1 MYYCFVNN
9 KNYTIRE
16 IYDMPIGEVQ
26 LLSYFARIEAEER
39 KKAYEG
45 LKIKEEAK
53 WQTIN

>member
-9 KNYTIRE
+9 KNYTMRE

-39 KKAYEG
+39 KEAYEE
-45 LKIKEEAK
+45 IED
-53 WQTIN
+53 